1 MARIVGLFS
10 IRVMSRRTA
19 LFAGV
24 AALLLGLSGTVAAL
38 DMASLT
44 NQDAV
49 AGLKAA
55 LDKGTQ
61 LAVQRLGAENGFF
74 GNDRIKIPLPE
85 SLQKVESGLRAIGM
99 GKQADE
105 LVLRMNRAA
114 EAAVPEAKTLF
125 VNAVKQMTVQDAKG
139 ILSGGNDAATQY
151 FRQKTSDPLAQKF
164 LPIVQKA
171 MAKVKLAEVYDK
183 YAERGAQF
191 GLVKKEDV
199 KLESYITRKAL
210 DGLYV
215 AVAEEEAKIR
225 ANPVQEGSAIIRKV
239 FGLLGK

>member
-1 MARIVGLFS
+1 MTTPVLA
-10 IRVMSRRTA
+10 
-19 LFAGV
+19 
-24 AALLLGLSGTVAAL
+24 LGLA
-38 DMASLT
+38 DLT

-61 LAVQRLGAENGFF
+61 VAVQRLGAENGFF
-74 GNDRIKIPLPE
+74 GNDKIKIPLPE
-85 SLQKVESGLRAIGM
+85 SLQKIESGMRAIGM

-105 LVLRMNRAA
+105 LLLRMNRAA
-114 EAAVPEAKTLF
+114 EAAVPEAKALF
-125 VNAVKQMTVQDAKG
+125 VNAVKQMSVQDAKG

-151 FRQKTSDPLAQKF
+151 FRQKTSGPLAQKF

-171 MAKVKLAEVYDK
+171 MARVKLAEVYDK

-215 AVAEEEAKIR
+215 SIAEEEARIR
-225 ANPVQEGSAIIRKV
+225 ANPVQESSNIISKV
-239 FGLLGK
+239 FGVLGK